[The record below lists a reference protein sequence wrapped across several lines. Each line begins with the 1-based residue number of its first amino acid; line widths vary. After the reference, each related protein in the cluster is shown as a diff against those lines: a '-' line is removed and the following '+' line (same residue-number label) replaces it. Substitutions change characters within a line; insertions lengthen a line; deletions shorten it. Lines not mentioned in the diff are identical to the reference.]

1 MQKFNTA
8 EEFKALS
15 EEDRLVIVR
24 GIASEGYKANALHH
38 IQSEEER
45 KLYKALQDHYK
56 RIEKLAYAIGD
67 ELKAYRDSQD
77 EGSDEWESADEAL
90 LEFMA
95 SAAKEVEQNYA
106 GEYYDHEDGF
116 WVASIC

>member
-1 MQKFNTA
+1 MQMFNTA

-15 EEDRLVIVR
+15 EEDRLAIVK

-38 IQSEEER
+38 IQYEEER
-45 KLYKALQDHYK
+45 KLYEALQDHYK
-56 RIEKLAYAIGD
+56 RIEELAYAIGD

-77 EGSDEWESADEAL
+77 EGSDEWESADAAL

-95 SAAKEVEQNYA
+95 SAAAEVEQNYC
-106 GEYYDHEDGF
+106 GEYYSHNDGF
-116 WVASIC
+116 WIASTC